1 MQVRTLMELKKDPK
15 MWELLKLNSYWVKD
29 LNRNPDNIKNYKST
43 MKVKYKLRATDKISD
58 AIDNIDIISNVLS
71 VLK

>member
-1 MQVRTLMELKKDPK
+1 MQMNAIIELKKDTK
-15 MWELLKLNSYWVKD
+15 MWELLKTNSYWIKE
-29 LNRNPDNIKNYKST
+29 LNRNPLNVKKFKED

-71 VLK
+71 ALK